1 MMKRMNNF
9 IKSICV
15 VSLWLTS
22 VASPV
27 FAQETV
33 NGNNMHN
40 TYDMSDIETVQVRS
54 DRPVHVT
61 FVGSENDSLM
71 VDRLSDKAMRVA
83 YSVSRKDGS
92 LILTFFETTKQK
104 QKTSREERETWI
116 DHLLNGDWN
125 RDHYREREQND
136 FQITVPKKLDLD
148 LNTTDS
154 YMAIHR
160 LSGSVNA
167 TGSDNHFEIDS
178 LGTNLKVDGD
188 DQRITGN
195 GIGGTVTINNH
206 DGQVNLLSL
215 NGAVSVKSDNSQVN
229 LEDAHDSVTLTVND
243 GSGNLRN
250 IRGNVMINGSNSR
263 FELDGIHG
271 FAKLTGQDDQLD
283 ASDIQGLHF
292 DGSDTRL
299 TIDHVNGTNGVF
311 IKNSD
316 ATVKLDEIHCPLKM
330 NGSNLGVTLN
340 YIHDVVSL
348 DLDDSHVSGY
358 KLMKNITLKGG
369 DTSIDLNEYQGRSF
383 KAEEGSGHIT
393 LGTSSRVD
401 SISIRR
407 RSGDVTIHMLESFNG
422 YYHLVT
428 HRGTISW
435 TGKQNMQIHRNGD
448 QMDVSGG
455 NKDQGNIMIELE
467 RGDIRIN

>member
-1 MMKRMNNF
+1 MNNSV
-9 IKSICV
+9 KSICV
-15 VSLWLTS
+15 ISLWLAS
-22 VASPV
+22 VAGPV

-33 NGNNMHN
+33 NGNTTHN
-40 TYDMSDIETVQVRS
+40 AYDVSEIKMVRVKS

-61 FVGSENDSLM
+61 LVGSDDDSLK
-71 VDRLSDKAMRVA
+71 VDRLSDKVMRVA
-83 YSVSRKDGS
+83 YSVSRRDGA
-92 LILTFFETTKQK
+92 LVLTFFETTKQK

-125 RDHYREREQND
+125 RNNYRDRDRND
-136 FQITVPKKLDLD
+136 FQITLPKNLDLD
-148 LNTTDS
+148 INTTDS
-154 YMAIHR
+154 YLAIHR

-167 TGSDNHFEIDS
+167 AGSDNHFEIDS
-178 LGTNLKVDGD
+178 LGTDLKVEGD

-206 DGQVNLLSL
+206 DGQVNLRSL
-215 NGAVSVKSDNSQVN
+215 NGAVSVKSDNSRVD
-229 LEDAHDSVTLTVND
+229 LEDVRDSVTLTVND

-263 FELDGIHG
+263 FELDEIHG
-271 FAKLTGQDDQLD
+271 LAKLTGQDNQLD

-299 TIDHVNGTNGVF
+299 SIDHVNGADGVF

-316 ATVKLDEIHCPLKM
+316 ATVKLDEIHGPVKM
-330 NGSNLGVTLN
+330 SGSNLGVTLN
-340 YIHDVVSL
+340 YIHDEASL

-358 KLMKNITLKGG
+358 KIMKNITLKGG
-369 DTSIDLNEYQGRSF
+369 DTSIDLNEYQGRNF

-393 LGTSSRVD
+393 LGISSRMD
-401 SISIRR
+401 SISIKR

-428 HRGTISW
+428 HRGNINW
-435 TGKQNMQIHRNGD
+435 TGRQNMQIRRNGD
-448 QMDVSGG
+448 QMEVSGG
-455 NKDQGNIMIELE
+455 NKDQGNMMIELQ